1 MQCICIVYMY
11 CIVYAM
17 LCVRRPQAMVN
28 YTLPPWWEEHFLNKG
43 SSIYYV
49 IIFGGLGRPLPPYV
63 ICNHLGL
70 PPPYVIL

>member
-1 MQCICIVYMY
+1 MTMMIMMMMRLADQYWLGGQSDRVGGDGCRSELHD
-11 CIVYAM
+11 A
-17 LCVRRPQAMVN
+17 AAADD
-28 YTLPPWWEEHFLNKG
+28 EG

-70 PPPYVIL
+70 PPPM

>member
-1 MQCICIVYMY
+1 MNISLVFKYTMLKFCNIQQLFARHFVQKKRSIERLDAPSIC
-11 CIVYAM
+11 
-17 LCVRRPQAMVN
+17 
-28 YTLPPWWEEHFLNKG
+28 KG

-70 PPPYVIL
+70 PPPM